1 MTKKKPYKGFLQK
14 VIIGY
19 TNSQSQLG
27 TNNNGIEPVETTETA
42 AIENKK
48 PYTRH
53 GSIDDWKIIKD
64 QKMGGRYKLNSFGI
78 IAPKGTRYT
87 GEWNEPEI
95 KYFN

>member
-14 VIIGY
+14 VTIGY
-19 TNSQSQLG
+19 TNSQSQPG
-27 TNNNGIEPVETTETA
+27 TNNNGTEPVETTEA
-42 AIENKK
+42 DAIENNK

-53 GSIDDWKIIKD
+53 GSIEDWKIIKD